1 MHESSKTE
9 IEMPVSYCVAH
20 AGSTPHEFPAGYK
33 LPSMHNTAWAYRP
46 APYQGGSTGQLFA
59 EGFEKNAG
67 TNKVLHIPVG
77 AHKIRGQISGV
88 WILQNRW
95 GNDKEPLHKSGLLN
109 AGWWHAEMARAR

>member
-1 MHESSKTE
+1 
-9 IEMPVSYCVAH
+9 
-20 AGSTPHEFPAGYK
+20 
-33 LPSMHNTAWAYRP
+33 
-46 APYQGGSTGQLFA
+46 
-59 EGFEKNAG
+59 
-67 TNKVLHIPVG
+67 VLHIPVG